1 MGVAAAEGAA
11 DAGELE
17 ATATLG
23 VATGGFSSSFARVE
37 LFLQPA
43 SKRGRTN
50 KSARIRRCIPIT
62 KGADY
67 HVLKNYKVWPRVFY
81 PMLSMGNALH
91 IARMLWLATTILHS

>member
-1 MGVAAAEGAA
+1 MGAGVAAGEVAA
-11 DAGELE
+11 DAGEFA

-67 HVLKNYKVWPRVFY
+67 HVLKK
-81 PMLSMGNALH
+81 L
-91 IARMLWLATTILHS
+91 

>member
-11 DAGELE
+11 DAGEFE

-67 HVLKNYKVWPRVFY
+67 HVLQNYKVLPRIFY
-81 PMLSMGNALH
+81 SLLTKGKESH
-91 IARMLWLATTILHS
+91 IMRMLWLA